1 MKKIILEI
9 SNTSKSKI
17 IAIYGASND
26 SRKVS
31 EYINNSNEKYRVM
44 CFIDDDKNLQNLFIN
59 GIKVYSIE
67 DFYQNLEINFLIR
80 FGFQK
85 KI

>member
-1 MKKIILEI
+1 
-9 SNTSKSKI
+9 
-17 IAIYGASND
+17 
-26 SRKVS
+26 
-31 EYINNSNEKYRVM
+31 M

-67 DFYQNLEINFLIR
+67 DFLSNLEINFLIR

-85 KI
+85 KT